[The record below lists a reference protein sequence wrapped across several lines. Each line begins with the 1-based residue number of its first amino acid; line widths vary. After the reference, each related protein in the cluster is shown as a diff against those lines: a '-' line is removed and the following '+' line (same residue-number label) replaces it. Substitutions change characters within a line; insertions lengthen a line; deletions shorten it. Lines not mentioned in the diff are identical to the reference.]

1 MAVDYDAKIA
11 DAEARVK
18 DLKRRKALAEQ
29 RQFVP
34 VGKAFADAFSDVLP
48 QGKREMK
55 AFCQYLR
62 EMYDREHIAAPI
74 ERNEVDE
81 SDENL
86 TF

>member
-1 MAVDYDAKIA
+1 MAIDYDAKIA

-48 QGKREMK
+48 QGKRETK
-55 AFCQYLR
+55 AFCQSLR
-62 EMYDREHIAAPI
+62 EMYDREYVAVPVKQ
-74 ERNEVDE
+74 NEVYV